1 MLCYWMEMNSYLQFR
16 GDNVP
21 RMSNDWTMV
30 FRWFLFLYS
39 PVGKWASISTHLVA
53 SKGILCRTF
62 SRAVCYWS
70 IAYVEP
76 VAHIILDMHK
86 GVKRVCKL
94 PCWRV
99 CYVATYKCSLD
110 VRLAS
115 FPGLPRFSVLRFPL
129 TIIHGYG
136 RAAVYYCQ
144 RKPKNRKNGV
154 GLGTRLM

>member
-1 MLCYWMEMNSYLQFR
+1 M
-16 GDNVP
+16 
-21 RMSNDWTMV
+21 
-30 FRWFLFLYS
+30 
-39 PVGKWASISTHLVA
+39 
-53 SKGILCRTF
+53 
-62 SRAVCYWS
+62 
-70 IAYVEP
+70 
-76 VAHIILDMHK
+76 AHIILDMHK

-154 GLGTRLM
+154 GLGTRLMYGSIFGMQCQLYMQRIRVNNVCPQLDNHLFKTHHLLVVVLGLHTTGI